1 MVKVRTRWR
10 GLAVGAACVTGAALL
25 AANLPGIAI
34 ARTVVGDFQVF
45 WIPSNSMV
53 PTLMP
58 REGILAEM
66 DGDPSPRPGEIVIIA
81 VKDEFWIKRVVAI
94 GGDRI
99 AVRRGI
105 PIVNGVAAEQ
115 TFQRTITKFTYGD
128 PGQNEARVL
137 TEHLPGEAGR
147 HCVIDL
153 GASPG
158 DDFPEQVVPD
168 GHVFVMGDNRDNSAD
183 SRFPESDMGLGM
195 VPVEHLLGRAHSI
208 VLSADRTRIR
218 QSLLPPTGGS
228 TAPPECIAQM
238 IRPGR
243 SLSRD
248 RN

>member
-1 MVKVRTRWR
+1 MAIGTASV
-10 GLAVGAACVTGAALL
+10 AGAALL
-25 AANLPGIAI
+25 AVQLHASGI
-34 ARTVVGDFQVF
+34 ARTAMNDFQVF

-58 REGILAEM
+58 RERILAEM
-66 DGDPSPRPGEIVIIA
+66 DGDPDPRPGEIVIIA

-99 AVRRGI
+99 AVRGGI
-105 PIVNGVAAEQ
+105 PIVNGVAARQ
-115 TFQRTITKFTYGD
+115 QYQRTITKFTYGD

-153 GASPG
+153 GVSPG
-158 DDFPEQVVPD
+158 DNFREQVVPD

-183 SRFPESDMGLGM
+183 SRFAESDMGLGM
-195 VPVEHLLGRAHSI
+195 VPVERLLGRAHSI
-208 VLSADRTRIR
+208 VLSVDRGRIR
-218 QSLLPPTGGS
+218 QSLLPPTDAS
-228 TAPPECIAQM
+228 APPPECIAQM

-248 RN
+248 RS